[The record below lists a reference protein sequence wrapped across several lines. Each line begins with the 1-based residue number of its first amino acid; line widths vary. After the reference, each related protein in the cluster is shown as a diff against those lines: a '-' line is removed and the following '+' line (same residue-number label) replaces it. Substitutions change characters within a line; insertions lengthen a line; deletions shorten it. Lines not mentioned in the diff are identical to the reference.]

1 MRRRLTGVATIAA
14 GLLFA
19 LAGCGSDSASS
30 GGGSMHGNGEFI
42 FIAPSE
48 WRDGQYH

>member
-1 MRRRLTGVATIAA
+1 MTGVATIAA

-30 GGGSMHGNGEFI
+30 GGSMQGNGEFI
-42 FIAPSE
+42 SIAPSE
-48 WRDGQYH
+48 RRDGQYH